1 MSLKPAEVLI
11 KIVNRNNFIFEVFEA
26 DRPYIY
32 QEGSSSVRFRSPV
45 SEVENCNIH
54 RHFLFWLDHE
64 FQGHFDLLVECTVE
78 FDLKAN
84 PSSNRT
90 LTKYAPSAFI
100 WLIYVIVKSFF
111 ILFMCSRV
119 CQVRKKILDQRL
131 ILFKREIILIL
142 RKCYGFLD
150 SYSQYGSRPG
160 PKCLHAN
167 KCRVFGSI

>member
-32 QEGSSSVRFRSPV
+32 QVGSSSVSFRSPV

-54 RHFLFWLDHE
+54 RHFLFWLSHE

-78 FDLKAN
+78 FDQKTS

-100 WLIYVIVKSFF
+100 WLIYVIFKSFF

-167 KCRVFGSI
+167 KCRIFGSI

>member
-32 QEGSSSVRFRSPV
+32 QVGSSNVSFRSPV

-90 LTKYAPSAFI
+90 RGISSE
-100 WLIYVIVKSFF
+100 V
-111 ILFMCSRV
+111 FMA
-119 CQVRKKILDQRL
+119 I
-131 ILFKREIILIL
+131 
-142 RKCYGFLD
+142 
-150 SYSQYGSRPG
+150 
-160 PKCLHAN
+160 
-167 KCRVFGSI
+167 